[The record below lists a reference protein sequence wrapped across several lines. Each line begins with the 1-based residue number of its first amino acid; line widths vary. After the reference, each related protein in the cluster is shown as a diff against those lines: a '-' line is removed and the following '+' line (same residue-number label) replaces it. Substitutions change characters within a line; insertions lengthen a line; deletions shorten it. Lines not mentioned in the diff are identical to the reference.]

1 MNEFCIKHAVKL
13 LAVYVYGQY
22 AEKRHVDDLC

>member
-1 MNEFCIKHAVKL
+1 MNEFCKKQAVKA

-22 AEKRHVDDLC
+22 AENRHVDDLC